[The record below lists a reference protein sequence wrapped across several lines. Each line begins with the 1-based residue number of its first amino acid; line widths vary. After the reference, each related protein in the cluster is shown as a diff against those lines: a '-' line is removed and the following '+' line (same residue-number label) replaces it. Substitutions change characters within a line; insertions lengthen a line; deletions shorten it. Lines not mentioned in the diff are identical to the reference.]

1 MKLVEKP
8 EEKIDFDEKHWHA
21 LYVRSR
27 SERKVLSQLEEK
39 GIEAYLPLITRI
51 KQWSDRKKKVE
62 EPLFKSY
69 VFVHNSLRQHYDVLN
84 VYGVVRFVT
93 FEHKAVIVP
102 DNQIVAIK
110 KYIDDPVEDETIVKN
125 NDDLKVGQMVRIT
138 NGVLQGLIGRLVS
151 VNNKRRLVVYIE
163 SVGQVVP
170 VSISRAKVEP
180 IKETPKD
187 VPIDYMENRS

>member
-110 KYIDDPVEDETIVKN
+110 KYIDDPVEDESVVKN
-125 NDDLKVGQMVRIT
+125 NDLKVGQMVRIT
-138 NGVLQGLIGRLVS
+138 NGVLQGLVGRLVS
-151 VNNKRRLVVYIE
+151 VNNKRSLVVYIE

>member
-27 SERKVLSQLEEK
+27 SERKVLSQLEEM

-62 EPLFKSY
+62 EPLFRSY

-93 FEHKAVIVP
+93 FEHKAVVVP

-110 KYIDDPVEDETIVKN
+110 KYIDDPLEDENVVKN
-125 NDDLKVGQMVRIT
+125 NNDLKVGQLVRIT

-170 VSISRAKVEP
+170 VSISRAKVELV
-180 IKETPKD
+180 EEAPKD
-187 VPIDYMENRS
+187 SPIDYKEKPS

>member
-1 MKLVEKP
+1 MKFDEKP
-8 EEKIDFDEKHWHA
+8 EKVIDFDEKHWHA

-27 SERKVLSQLEEK
+27 AERKVLYQLEEK
-39 GIEAYLPLITRI
+39 GIEAYLPMITRI

-69 VFVHNSLRQHYDVLN
+69 VFVHNSLRQHYDVLS

-93 FEHKAVIVP
+93 FEHEAVVVP
-102 DNQIVAIK
+102 DKQIIAIK
-110 KYIDDPVEDETIVKN
+110 KYIDDPLEDENVVN
-125 NDDLKVGQMVRIT
+125 NNEELKVGQQVRIT

-151 VNNKRRLVVYIE
+151 VNNKRRLIVYIE
-163 SVGQVVP
+163 SVGKVIP

-180 IKETPKD
+180 IQESTMD
-187 VPIDYMENRS
+187 IPIDYNGKRS

>member
-1 MKLVEKP
+1 MNPVEKP

-27 SERKVLSQLEEK
+27 SERKVLAQLNEK

-51 KQWSDRKKKVE
+51 KQWSDRKKKIE

-93 FEHKAVIVP
+93 FEHKAVVVP
-102 DNQIVAIK
+102 DNQIIAIK
-110 KYIDDPVEDETIVKN
+110 KYIDDPVEDEKVLNDN
-125 NDDLKVGQMVRIT
+125 NDLKVGQLVRIT
-138 NGVLQGLIGRLVS
+138 NGVLQGLMGRLVS

-163 SVGQVVP
+163 SVGKVIP

-180 IKETPKD
+180 IEESPKEGS
-187 VPIDYMENRS
+187 IEYR

>member
-1 MKLVEKP
+1 MNPVEKP

-27 SERKVLSQLEEK
+27 SERKVLAQLNEK

-51 KQWSDRKKKVE
+51 KQWSDRKKKIE

-93 FEHKAVIVP
+93 FEHKAVVVP

-110 KYIDDPVEDETIVKN
+110 KYIDDPVEDEKVLN
-125 NDDLKVGQMVRIT
+125 DNDDLKVGQLVRIT
-138 NGVLQGLIGRLVS
+138 NGVLQGLMGHLVS
-151 VNNKRRLVVYIE
+151 VNNKRRLIVYIE
-163 SVGQVVP
+163 SVGKVIP

-180 IKETPKD
+180 IKEAPKEGS
-187 VPIDYMENRS
+187 IEYR

>member
-1 MKLVEKP
+1 MSPVEKP

-27 SERKVLSQLEEK
+27 SERKVLAQLEEK

-93 FEHKAVIVP
+93 FEHKAVVVP

-110 KYIDDPVEDETIVKN
+110 KYIDDPVEDENVVGN
-125 NDDLKVGQMVRIT
+125 DDDLKVGQRVRIT

-151 VNNKRRLVVYIE
+151 VNNKRRLIIYIV
-163 SVGQVVP
+163 SMGKVIP

-180 IKETPKD
+180 VKD
-187 VPIDYMENRS
+187 VSQEPPIDYAQNNA